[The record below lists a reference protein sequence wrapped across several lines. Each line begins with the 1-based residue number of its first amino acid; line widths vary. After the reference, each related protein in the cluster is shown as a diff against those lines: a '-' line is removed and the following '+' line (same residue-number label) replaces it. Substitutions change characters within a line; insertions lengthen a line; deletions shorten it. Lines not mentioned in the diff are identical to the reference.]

1 MGNSETEWG
10 ECGKQGWGCKYWN
23 GNAENLGGNVK
34 NTGNQGGDVGNQNG
48 NLGIAVEM
56 TYNSNGNVN
65 SKSEDKLREDSRWHR
80 CKLMFWSN
88 SRTYYT

>member
-1 MGNSETEWG
+1 M
-10 ECGKQGWGCKYWN
+10 
-23 GNAENLGGNVK
+23 K

-65 SKSEDKLREDSRWHR
+65 SKSEDKSREDSR
-80 CKLMFWSN
+80 
-88 SRTYYT
+88 